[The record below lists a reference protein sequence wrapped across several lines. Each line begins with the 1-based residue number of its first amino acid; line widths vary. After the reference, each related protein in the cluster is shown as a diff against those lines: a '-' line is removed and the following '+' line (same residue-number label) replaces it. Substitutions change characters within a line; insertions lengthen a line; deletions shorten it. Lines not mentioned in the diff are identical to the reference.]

1 VRCIGGDD
9 RAPRRHCAGRPHRYD
24 RPAMIQPNR
33 VSIRARFA
41 RAFLFV
47 IAVTIV
53 VGSFGIWRLSDYRS
67 YSDDLRDVY
76 FRSTEYIGDLNNYTS
91 DFRADEGALLLADRA
106 ADTQMIRLDM
116 VALDQRIGLAWR
128 SYRAIAHEPQGVEA
142 ETLFWQRWT
151 AYRAGVDQVLAE
163 EAAGHHDLAKAF
175 YLGASR
181 RDYEA
186 ASDALGD
193 LTSLNV
199 RNAAMAAR
207 HADRA
212 FRQTRLVNLAA
223 MIFAAVMVS
232 GALFYIRRQIADPL
246 VDLADVMHGLA
257 HDDMDVAIQGRE
269 RHDEIGAMARAVE
282 VFRRNAID
290 LALSQKAL
298 AEHAS
303 MLTDELAKEQRLT
316 QMQRNF
322 LAMASHEFRTPLA
335 SIDGHAQRLLS
346 KASQASSEDLGED
359 MGNRARA
366 IRRAVKRITSVVEH
380 LIDHARLADMGP
392 QGVFAP
398 DEIDLAEI
406 LHEVCAQHRELV
418 PNAFIHEQ
426 FGRAPLPITGD
437 RKLLQLLFGN
447 LVDNAIK
454 YSRDRILVSIGVE
467 RSADHVVVTVS
478 DQGIGIPEAEID
490 HVFERFF
497 RGGNT
502 GATVGTGIGLFLV
515 QAVIDLHHGSISLAS
530 REGQG
535 TRIAVRLAIGH

>member
-1 VRCIGGDD
+1 
-9 RAPRRHCAGRPHRYD
+9 
-24 RPAMIQPNR
+24 MIQANR

-41 RAFLFV
+41 GAFLFV

-53 VGSFGIWRLSDYRS
+53 VGSFGIWRLSDYRT
-67 YSDDLRDVY
+67 YSDDLRDVF

-91 DFRADEGALLLADRA
+91 DFRADEGALLLADHA

-116 VALDQRIGLAWR
+116 AGLDQRIDLAWR
-128 SYRAIAHEPQGVEA
+128 NYRAIAPQPHGAEA
-142 ETLFWQRWT
+142 EALFWRRWT

-163 EAAGHHDLAKAF
+163 EAAGHRDTAKAF

-181 RDYEA
+181 RDYQA
-186 ASDALGD
+186 ASDVLGE
-193 LTSLNV
+193 LTNLNV
-199 RNAAMAAR
+199 RNAAVAAR

-212 FRQTRLVNLAA
+212 FYQTRFANLAA

-232 GALFYIRRQIADPL
+232 GALVYIRRQIADPL

-257 HDDMDVAIQGRE
+257 HDDMDVAIRGRE

-346 KASQASSEDLGED
+346 KAAQSPDDVGE
-359 MGNRARA
+359 RARA

-380 LIDHARLADMGP
+380 LIDHARLADLGP
-392 QGVFAP
+392 QDVFDPAR
-398 DEIDLAEI
+398 IDLTEV

-418 PNAFIHEQ
+418 PNAFIHEG
-426 FGRAPLPITGD
+426 FGRTPLPITGD

-447 LVDNAIK
+447 LIDNAIK

-467 RSADHVVVTVS
+467 RGEDHVVVTVS
-478 DQGIGIPEAEID
+478 DQGIGIPEAEVD
-490 HVFERFF
+490 HVCERFF

-515 QAVIDLHHGSISLAS
+515 RAVLDLHNGTITVSS

-535 TRIAVRLAIGH
+535 TRIAVRLALSDR